1 MAQARAQPIAK
12 SFLDLRRAV
21 AADEIVRAL
30 AAVGFTQKQIASAT
44 GATDRSVRNWSAT
57 GAISRA
63 HDDRIREL
71 SDISLLLSETM
82 TPRGITQWFSAR
94 NRLLGGQ
101 RPADLIAR
109 GETEAVRQAAASFV
123 EGAYV

>member
-1 MAQARAQPIAK
+1 VAQARSIAQPL
-12 SFLDLRRAV
+12 LDLRRAV
-21 AADEIVRAL
+21 AADEIVHAL
-30 AAVGFTQKQIASAT
+30 IAVGFTQKQIASAT

-57 GAISRA
+57 GAISRL

-71 SDISLLLSETM
+71 SDISLMLSETM

-101 RPADLIAR
+101 RPADLMAR

>member
-1 MAQARAQPIAK
+1 MAQARARPIAK
-12 SFLDLRRAV
+12 PFLDLRRAV

-63 HDDRIREL
+63 YDDRIREL
-71 SDISLLLSETM
+71 SDIALLLSGTM